1 MFDLLQ
7 CQDIAEILRGAIQAI
22 PPGEI
27 EAARALGMSKPK
39 ALFYIILP
47 RAARIGL
54 PAYSNEVILM
64 LKASALASTVTL
76 LELTGMAR
84 TIIARTYL
92 PVEIFFAAGMFY
104 LLMAYV
110 LVRGFKLLERW
121 LRVLTGE
128 ELLARF
134 TVLDT
139 FLTAHQAL
147 WKPRPFT
154 HLQLP
159 WETTYPE
166 LATWLR
172 GRSLQEA
179 ESAHNHPALVD
190 APQPFA
196 SLADISLALSAL
208 DELPAHTLEAPAHRL
223 NVDVPGRKW
232 QQIEAFAG
240 RLQFADSVRH
250 WLDWCSGKGHL
261 GRRLLQPGQQLTCL
275 EYDPAL
281 VASGQALSQHHRLH
295 ALHVEQDVLAA
306 NAAALLEARHTP
318 VALHACGDLHVRLIR
333 LASAAGCKQL
343 AIAPCCY
350 NRTHLTR
357 YSPMSS
363 AAQHSNLQLSLDD
376 LGLPMS
382 ETVTAGARVRRQRD
396 TSMARRLGFDLL
408 QRQLRGVD
416 EYLPTPSLPSAWL
429 EKPFAEYCQHL
440 AELK

>member
-1 MFDLLQ
+1 M
-7 CQDIAEILRGAIQAI
+7 
-22 PPGEI
+22 
-27 EAARALGMSKPK
+27 
-39 ALFYIILP
+39 
-47 RAARIGL
+47 
-54 PAYSNEVILM
+54 PAKGVD
-64 LKASALASTVTL
+64 
-76 LELTGMAR
+76 
-84 TIIARTYL
+84 
-92 PVEIFFAAGMFY
+92 PQ
-104 LLMAYV
+104 
-110 LVRGFKLLERW
+110 
-121 LRVLTGE
+121 VLTGE

-134 TVLDT
+134 TALDT
-139 FLTAHQAL
+139 FLTVHQAL

-159 WETTYPE
+159 WETSCPE
-166 LATWLR
+166 LAAWLR
-172 GRSLQEA
+172 GRSLEEA

-196 SLADISLALSAL
+196 SLAAMSLALSAL
-208 DELPAHTLEAPAHRL
+208 DEVPAHALKAPAHRL

-232 QQIEAFAG
+232 QQIEAFAS
-240 RLQFADSVRH
+240 RLQFAVASRH
-250 WLDWCSGKGHL
+250 WLDWCSDKGHL
-261 GRRLLQPGQQLTCL
+261 GRRLLQTGQQLTCL

-281 VASGQALSQHHRLH
+281 VASGQALSQRHRLN

-306 NAAALLEARHTP
+306 DTAALLDAQHTP
-318 VALHACGDLHVRLIR
+318 VALHACGDLHVRLIQ
-333 LASAAGCKQL
+333 LASAVGCKQL

-350 NRTHLTR
+350 NRISLTP
-357 YSPMSS
+357 YSPMSA
-363 AAQHSNLQLSLDD
+363 AAQRSDLQLSLDD

-440 AELK
+440 ADLKELSTIGTENWPALEAAGWQRLAQVRNLELLRGLFRRPLELWLVLDRALFLQEKGYTVRLGTFCETSLTPRNILLLAERS